1 MIEQAKIFTSVINY
15 SSARIMGDKLTN
27 AEYAILGLLVERPCH
42 GYDLE
47 RLIEERGMREWTELA
62 FSSIYYILKKLQQRQ
77 LIEPRRTSKKKTR
90 KTYAPT
96 SNGHALHGET
106 TLRLLGKPD
115 PSYPSV
121 LLGMANWSTLKPE
134 QALNALQKRSTALK
148 ATLACLSD
156 KARPDPAFV
165 EVLFDYSITQIK
177 AELDWIERS
186 LIKLGETR

>member
-1 MIEQAKIFTSVINY
+1 MDN
-15 SSARIMGDKLTN
+15 KLTN

-106 TLRLLGKPD
+106 TLRLLGEPG
-115 PSYPSV
+115 PSYPSI
-121 LLGMANWSTLKPE
+121 LLAMANWPALKPE
-134 QALNALQKRSTALK
+134 QALKALRHRRSSLK
-148 ATLACLSD
+148 ATLDRIAG
-156 KARPDPAFV
+156 KPRPGPAFV
-165 EVLFDYSITQIK
+165 DVLFDYSISQIK
-177 AELDWIERS
+177 SELDWVERS
-186 LIKLGETR
+186 LIKLGETP